1 MGGINLLMLKNS
13 PQESWNEVNPMP
25 THMHDF
31 GHLWTNMANVTDR
44 QCLRATVPRG
54 ELSPFLSSG
63 HAGPFVV
70 AIFASFASQCVVTRC
85 CCSTPLIHMYR
96 VNSNYQVWLAQCD
109 NM

>member
-1 MGGINLLMLKNS
+1 MGGINLPMLQNS
-13 PQESWNEVNPMP
+13 PWESWNEVNPMP

-44 QCLRATVPRG
+44 QCLRAT
-54 ELSPFLSSG
+54 ELSLFLSSR

-70 AIFASFASQCVVTRC
+70 AIFASSTAQCLVTHCR
-85 CCSTPLIHMYR
+85 CSTPLIHIYR
-96 VNSNYQVWLAQCD
+96 VNSNYQVWFTQCD